1 MLDRVRGLKSRI
13 FHIHRRRGRQQKKRP
28 QKHVNHH
35 LIMNLGHSGIIRA
48 KRGEGN
54 VGAAGNDAKFLTSS

>member
-1 MLDRVRGLKSRI
+1 MLDRVRQLKSWI
-13 FHIHRRRGRQQKKRP
+13 FQIHRRRGRQQKKRP
-28 QKHVNHH
+28 QKHVNNH
-35 LIMNLGHSGIIRA
+35 LIINLEHSGIITE